1 MARPAGSRMR
11 GSALPVTAL
20 LLAVLDAALL
30 ALTGCSAGA
39 VSPRTAPDSVERA
52 AIADAQHPAMR
63 DGVPI
68 AEDIW
73 TQLWTPKQAGAAIAH
88 CVYEGS
94 GGVLDFRAAPVARQ
108 SEVVLG
114 GNGYEG
120 TISALSALGDFTDSR
135 AVGRLVDSCI
145 AAYPI
150 DARLWLVPADDRGA
164 LYAYDLTVLRRCL
177 VAHGQAVPKMPDRA
191 DFERL
196 LRASTPWNAYD
207 LVVVTNRRA
216 WYALADACPALPP
229 NISAHV
235 TPRLLTSWP

>member
-1 MARPAGSRMR
+1 MPGL
-11 GSALPVTAL
+11 ALPA
-20 LLAVLDAALL
+20 AAALL
-30 ALTGCSAGA
+30 ALVSGLAAGCSAGA
-39 VSPRTAPDSVERA
+39 GAPPPRTTPDSVERTA
-52 AIADAQHPAMR
+52 VASAQHPAMR

-68 AEDIW
+68 AEDVW

-114 GNGYEG
+114 GDGYQG
-120 TISALSALGDFTDSR
+120 TISPLSALGDFTDYR
-135 AVGRLVDSCI
+135 AVGRLMDSCI

-150 DARLWLVPADDRGA
+150 DARLWQVPADDRGA

-177 VAHGQAVPKMPDRA
+177 VAHGQAVPRMPDRA

-207 LVVVTNRRA
+207 LVVVKNRRA

-229 NISAHV
+229 DIAAHV